1 MIQLQIQHTRSA
13 AERSAKRQI
22 GLLLPAI
29 RLCLDDPRASKA
41 PCTCFGRH
49 QYIPGRH
56 RRCPT
61 AHPANSTSPH
71 ALLPNSHRASEACRT
86 GPRSPGWRRSLHGQ
100 VRRSGHEAQ
109 KPAAQG
115 QEHRWNRPTC
125 PYATTCVRACDSGL
139 LLATRTAGRRRPAVQ
154 PPAPHT
160 VMRRRSSWRRQ
171 ANSHLAG

>member
-1 MIQLQIQHTRSA
+1 M
-13 AERSAKRQI
+13 
-22 GLLLPAI
+22 LPAVC
-29 RLCLDDPRASKA
+29 LCLDDPRASKA

-115 QEHRWNRPTC
+115 REHRWNRPTC